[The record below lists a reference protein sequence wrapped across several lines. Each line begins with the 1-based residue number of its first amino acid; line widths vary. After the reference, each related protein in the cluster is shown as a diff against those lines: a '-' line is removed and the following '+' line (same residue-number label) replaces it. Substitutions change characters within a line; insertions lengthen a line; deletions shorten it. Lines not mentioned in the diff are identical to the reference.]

1 MALLDILT
9 APNPHLHRKARPV
22 EKVDTGTQK
31 LMDDL
36 LETLYAHGAIGLASV
51 QVGMLQRVIV
61 IDLGER
67 HTCSIKPLF
76 MANPEITYASQALQM
91 TTEACLS
98 VPNFTGNIT
107 RPLEVQVSYLDENNV
122 QKTLTAEGLLADCIQ
137 HEIDHLNGV
146 LYIQHLSSLRRNLIL
161 SKLTKTK
168 RNRR

>member
-1 MALLDILT
+1 
-9 APNPHLHRKARPV
+9 
-22 EKVDTGTQK
+22 
-31 LMDDL
+31 
-36 LETLYAHGAIGLASV
+36 
-51 QVGMLQRVIV
+51 MLQRVIV